1 MWMPIILLCSSVYAQ
16 SCIVVTRNH
25 ESQMLPTKEECF
37 KVSIE
42 KAKIAHRMTA
52 MYHVKPMCQEIIMGK
67 GV

>member
-1 MWMPIILLCSSVYAQ
+1 MWMPIILLCSTFHAE
-16 SCIVVTRNH
+16 SCLVVTRNH

-42 KAKIAHRMTA
+42 KAQIASRMTA
-52 MYHVKPMCQEIIMGK
+52 MYHIKPMCQEIIISK